1 MFAPFLKK
9 GIDSTIEDYCE
20 AIEYVMN
27 IVGEDAIG
35 IGTDFTQGHGQE
47 FFEWLTHDKG
57 YARRL
62 TDFGKIINPKGIRTI
77 GEFPNLTEALLKR
90 GFSEAQ
96 VRKVMGEN
104 WVRVLKDVW
113 GS

>member
-1 MFAPFLKK
+1 MFAPFLAK
-9 GIDSTIEDYCE
+9 GIDSTIDDYAE

-35 IGTDFTQGHGQE
+35 IGTDFTQGHDQN

-62 TDFGKIINPKGIRTI
+62 TRFGKIVNPLGIRTV
-77 GEFPNLTEALLKR
+77 GEFPNLTETLLKR
-90 GFSEAQ
+90 GMPERT

-113 GS
+113 GE

>member
-9 GIDSTIEDYCE
+9 GIDSTIEDYAE
-20 AIEYVMN
+20 AIEYVMD

-35 IGTDFTQGHGQE
+35 IGTDFTQGHDKD
-47 FFEWLTHDKG
+47 FFEWLPHDKG

-62 TDFGKIINPKGIRTI
+62 TNFGKIVNPLGIRTV
-77 GEFPNLTEALLKR
+77 GEFPNLTETMLKR
-90 GFSEAQ
+90 GMSERV

-104 WVRVLKDVW
+104 WVRVLREVW
-113 GS
+113 GE